1 MSPHVLFSEITPT
14 FLAIKW
20 LGTTFD
26 PPTPSL
32 AVLLSSP
39 RQWSRASRWPCPPAA
54 ATSCGSALDYLA
66 VCTSRTR
73 AWVGFRSRLG
83 VINRACALEAGGGGR
98 QEAAGGGGI
107 PQDREKADLRLRDG
121 SILKYE
127 TRRAPFRPG

>member
-1 MSPHVLFSEITPT
+1 MVKGFKVALSAGGSHFMWQCPGLLGRLHV
-14 FLAIKW
+14 AN
-20 LGTTFD
+20 
-26 PPTPSL
+26 
-32 AVLLSSP
+32 A
-39 RQWSRASRWPCPPAA
+39 
-54 ATSCGSALDYLA
+54 
-66 VCTSRTR
+66 
-73 AWVGFRSRLG
+73 RLG